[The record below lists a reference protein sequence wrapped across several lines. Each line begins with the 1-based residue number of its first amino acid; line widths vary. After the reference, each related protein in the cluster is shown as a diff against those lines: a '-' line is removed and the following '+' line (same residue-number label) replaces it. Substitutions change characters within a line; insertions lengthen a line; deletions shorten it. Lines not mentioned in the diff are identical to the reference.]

1 MSLLADLSDSLTRV
15 MLQHEPYQIPLL
27 HLNMPSYTS
36 QRHLLPS
43 LLASLTALVDALPQN
58 RPVAVAQEES
68 VVSKGMKVAQEYTL
82 WVSIVVGKSIFRGLS
97 TVFEAH
103 V

>member
-1 MSLLADLSDSLTRV
+1 MSLLADLSDSLTRL

-27 HLNMPSYTS
+27 HINMPSYTS
-36 QRHLLPS
+36 QRHLLLI
-43 LLASLTALVDALPQN
+43 LLATLAAFVDALSQN

-68 VVSKGMKVAQEYTL
+68 VVGKGMEIAQKYTL
-82 WVSIVVGKSIFRGLS
+82 WVSIVVGKWISRG
-97 TVFEAH
+97 VPAIIEAY